1 MSMGQPATMD
11 AGQRP
16 SSRGRSSDAAPVSS
30 RGSGIKPAVFAGL
43 ELLDAFG
50 EFYGEI
56 VRLKRIV
63 TAPVA
68 VSAGNAAGAVG
79 AEVVRQKLRDILE
92 DQGKELGKGLPEHA
106 VRVLEEA
113 QYVMVAM
120 ADEVF
125 LHINWPGREQWF
137 QKPLEMHVFGTH
149 DSGERIFLRL
159 DQIFENRASASTDLL
174 MVYMTALA
182 LGFKGRYAMGGA
194 KSAPD
199 EYRRRISNAL
209 ASSGEDWVLPSKALC
224 PEALAHT
231 ETKPSRELLP
241 SLRRGLYA
249 FVIVLVAWLVVGQ
262 IIWSVQMSGINRKLD
277 DIEELGGTP

>member
-1 MSMGQPATMD
+1 MSMGQPAAMD

-16 SSRGRSSDAAPVSS
+16 SSRGRSGEPAPVSS
-30 RGSGIKPAVFAGL
+30 RGSGIKPPVFAGL
-43 ELLDAFG
+43 ELVDAFG

-68 VSAGNAAGAVG
+68 VSAGNSAGAMG

-92 DQGKELGKGLPEHA
+92 DQGKELGNGLPEHA
-106 VRVLEEA
+106 VKVLEEA

-125 LHINWPGREQWF
+125 LHLSWPGREQWF
-137 QKPLEMHVFGTH
+137 QKPLETHVFGTH
-149 DSGERIFLRL
+149 DSGERIFHRL

-182 LGFKGRYAMGGA
+182 LGFKGRYAIGGA
-194 KSAPD
+194 KTAPD

-209 ASSGEDWVLPSKALC
+209 STSGEEWVRPTKELC

-231 ETKPSRELLP
+231 ESKPSRELLP
-241 SLRRGLYA
+241 SLKRGLYA
-249 FVIVLVAWLVVGQ
+249 ILIVLVAWLVVGQ
-262 IIWSVQMSGINRKLD
+262 IIWSIQMSGLNRKLD